1 MVTTYYQHGSAD
13 KLNQILPHLN
23 LHADEELQAR
33 IQFARDYLKI
43 LGYLHNSPLGVRVM
57 CDTNDL
63 VKTLSQFLITDDF
76 HLVVNDLDAL
86 PEVNHQIGQLVKCGH
101 RELSGWFI
109 APEQLWPFNDK
120 HFNDL
125 VMPGY
130 DEKID
135 IWRIPDVVVWF
146 LGDSLDA
153 LKIKA
158 KLKQLF
164 NSCKTKDPKHR
175 PSAREVLKIFEENIS
190 YL

>member
-13 KLNQILPHLN
+13 KLNQILLHLN
-23 LHADEELQAR
+23 LRADEELQAR
-33 IQFARDYLKI
+33 IQLARDYLKI

-63 VKTLSQFLITDDF
+63 VKTLSQFLVTDDF
-76 HLVVNDLDAL
+76 HLIVNDLDAL

-101 RELSGWFI
+101 RELSGWFV

-130 DEKID
+130 DEKVD

-175 PSAREVLKIFEENIS
+175 PSASEVLKIFEEHIS
-190 YL
+190 

>member
-13 KLNQILPHLN
+13 KLNQVLPHLN
-23 LHADEELQAR
+23 MHANEELHTR
-33 IQFARDYLKI
+33 IQLARDYLRI
-43 LGYLHNSPLGVRVM
+43 LVFLHHSPLGVRVM

-63 VKTLSQFLITDDF
+63 IKTLSQFLITDDF

-101 RELSGWFI
+101 QELYGWFV

-120 HFNDL
+120 PFNDL
-125 VMPGY
+125 EMPGY

-135 IWRIPDVVVWF
+135 IWRIPNVVVWF
-146 LGDSLDA
+146 LGDSLDG

-158 KLKQLF
+158 KLKNLF
-164 NSCKTKDPKHR
+164 NSCKIKDPKLR
-175 PSAREVLKIFEENIS
+175 PNASEVLKAFEQNIS
-190 YL
+190 